1 MVEWWVPGWREN
13 APAGRFVD
21 GSRYVVI
28 AGSNAVSESATE
40 TGASKP
46 ALPARQSNTKL
57 RCQSISYGVRMTVVD
72 VGAAGAGVTTV
83 VEARGGDD
91 VVSVCTQ
98 PAKPMSANGN
108 RNMRRIGSLPNARL
122 VGETTEVRGRT
133 ICTSG

>member
-1 MVEWWVPGWREN
+1 MVGVARE

-21 GSRYVVI
+21 GSKCVI
-28 AGSNAVSESATE
+28 TTGINAVSESTE
-40 TGASKP
+40 IGASKP

-83 VEARGGDD
+83 VEARGGGD

-98 PAKPMSANGN
+98 PANPMSTNGN
-108 RNMRRIGSLPNARL
+108 MMRRIEISI
-122 VGETTEVRGRT
+122 VVD
-133 ICTSG
+133 

>member
-1 MVEWWVPGWREN
+1 MVGAVAQESPV
-13 APAGRFVD
+13 GRFVS
-21 GSRYVVI
+21 GGRRVI
-28 AGSNAVSESATE
+28 IASEAVSESVTE

-57 RCQSISYGVRMTVVD
+57 RCQSIGYGERITVVD

-91 VVSVCTQ
+91 VVSLWIH

-108 RNMRRIGSLPNARL
+108 RNMRRIRSLP
-122 VGETTEVRGRT
+122 
-133 ICTSG
+133 SGPLFG

>member
-1 MVEWWVPGWREN
+1 MET
-13 APAGRFVD
+13 
-21 GSRYVVI
+21 
-28 AGSNAVSESATE
+28 AVSR
-40 TGASKP
+40 P
-46 ALPARQSNTKL
+46 ALPAKQSNTKL

-83 VEARGGDD
+83 VEVRGGDD
-91 VVSVCTQ
+91 AVSVCTH

-108 RNMRRIGSLPNARL
+108 RNMRRIRSLPNARL

>member
-1 MVEWWVPGWREN
+1 M
-13 APAGRFVD
+13 GRLVI

-28 AGSNAVSESATE
+28 AGSNMGSVSATE

-57 RCQSISYGVRMTVVD
+57 RCQSMIYGVRITVVEA
-72 VGAAGAGVTTV
+72 GAAGAGVTTV

-91 VVSVCTQ
+91 VVSACTH

-108 RNMRRIGSLPNARL
+108 RNIRRIQSLPNAH
-122 VGETTEVRGRT
+122 
-133 ICTSG
+133 